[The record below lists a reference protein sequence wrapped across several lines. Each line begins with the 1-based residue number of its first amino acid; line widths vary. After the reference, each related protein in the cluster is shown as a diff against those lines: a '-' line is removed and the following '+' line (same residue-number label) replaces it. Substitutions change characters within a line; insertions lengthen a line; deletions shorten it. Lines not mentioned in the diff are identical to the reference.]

1 MLGNWIVMNGDWC
14 GYKINV
20 ETHVIERVSDGYRP
34 IESINAEGYVT
45 ITLNGRK
52 YLKHRIIATVLLDN
66 PDNLPEVDHIDGIR
80 WNNTLDNLRWV
91 SRTDNCRNRHR
102 STLPRRE
109 YVNVDENRLI
119 PIRVTTEIA
128 LPANTYFYTNEHDA
142 IVKRGKRG
150 KWFILS
156 IHERGGIDRLNLR
169 DNGGKNHMVQL
180 NHIRH

>member
-1 MLGNWIVMNGDWC
+1 MVFVGIILSIIFDGCHELITVVIV
-14 GYKINV
+14 
-20 ETHVIERVSDGYRP
+20 
-34 IESINAEGYVT
+34 
-45 ITLNGRK
+45 
-52 YLKHRIIATVLLDN
+52 
-66 PDNLPEVDHIDGIR
+66 ID
-80 WNNTLDNLRWV
+80 
-91 SRTDNCRNRHR
+91 
-102 STLPRRE
+102 
-109 YVNVDENRLI
+109 RLV

>member
-1 MLGNWIVMNGDWC
+1 MNGDWC
-14 GYKINV
+14 GYRINV

-34 IESINAEGYVT
+34 IESTNAEGYVT

-52 YLKHRIIATVLLDN
+52 YLKHRIIATILLDN

-109 YVNVDENRLI
+109 
-119 PIRVTTEIA
+119 
-128 LPANTYFYTNEHDA
+128 ANTYFYTNEHDA

>member
-1 MLGNWIVMNGDWC
+1 MTDNWCD
-14 GYKINV
+14 YRINV
-20 ETHVIERVSDGYRP
+20 ETHVIERVSNGYRP

-52 YLKHRIIATVLLDN
+52 YLKHRIIATIFLDN
-66 PDNLPEVDHIDGIR
+66 PDNLPEVDHKDGIR

-142 IVKRGKRG
+142 IVKREY
-150 KWFILS
+150 ILL
-156 IHERGGIDRLNLR
+156 HE
-169 DNGGKNHMVQL
+169 
-180 NHIRH
+180 